1 MFYGNSAVLWEYY
14 SHSNAQIGVLG
25 AEVGLD
31 AVRGDVHPRQ
41 FPGGGLFLIGFSHDV
56 TAQVCALNPVA
67 SIPGCVLHPSGVEL
81 RSMLNFHNEYALKP
95 NHGPVD
101 NSRSKPIETGFSL
114 RKKIT
119 ALAIKLPAPRFA
131 RNLFV
136 NPFKAS

>member
-1 MFYGNSAVLWEYY
+1 MRQHAFKRGILVFNRAHRIVNDLAKLIVKIERGAV
-14 SHSNAQIGVLG
+14 
-25 AEVGLD
+25 
-31 AVRGDVHPRQ
+31 
-41 FPGGGLFLIGFSHDV
+41 GLFLIGFSHDV

-67 SIPGCVLHPSGVEL
+67 SIPGCVLHPSGDEL

-114 RKKIT
+114 RNKIT

-131 RNLFV
+131 RKLFV